1 MNINLIEHLAKTVT
15 PALLGAAVD
24 KSESS
29 MLNQLF
35 AILLGRFTDGGVTSK
50 VFDAYNKLT
59 SNGSINPSDLSV
71 DSLSSLSSLVWKDDS
86 QADSIVSNLAENH
99 GIGAGKVKG
108 LMASALPLVLGQLK
122 GLAGDKSV
130 DQYLSDQPTDQESS
144 FTNYIPNW
152 AMSMLPAGLLGAGAV
167 AANAISSKADDPKP
181 AYASSSNSTSTKVTH
196 TEKKDG
202 GFLKGLLP
210 LLGLLLLALLAFF
223 LLKGCPGGDKAP
235 AAAVEQ
241 TQETAADVDPSAL
254 YLAVDEDGKLSA
266 SAKTGNQGV
275 ADTIKESLAG
285 VFGDAAIADADI
297 TVSDKRA
304 ADLPVS
310 EKLDDA
316 LNLIKGVPGA
326 TASIVGTDIKVNAPD
341 AVSRD
346 KLVGDLKGLLPNFT
360 VTADDKLNFGELIG
374 NGIDAVTDGAEVV
387 VDGAADAT
395 GAVADGAEAVVD
407 GVAGTLAS
415 WFTNPDDLAIAEK
428 LNMQIIH
435 FNTNGDAISG
445 ENQAILDNAV
455 DAMTKLADA
464 KLAVTG
470 YTDVRGDEAYN
481 QALSL
486 ERAESVKDYLV
497 SKGVAA
503 DRITTAGAGE
513 TTEFSAADTAEG
525 LYENRRITFAV
536 SK

>member
-1 MNINLIEHLAKTVT
+1 MNIIEHLAKAVT
-15 PALLGAAVD
+15 PALLGSSAD

-29 MLNQLF
+29 LLNQLF

-50 VFDAYNKLT
+50 VFDAYNTLT

-71 DSLSSLSSLVWKDDS
+71 DSLSSLSSLVWEDDA
-86 QADSIVSNLAENH
+86 QADSVVKNLAENH

-122 GLAGDKSV
+122 GLADDKPV
-130 DQYLSDQPTDQESS
+130 AQYLADQSQGEAS

-152 AMSMLPAGLLGAGAV
+152 AMSILPAGLLGAGAV
-167 AANAISSKADDPKP
+167 AAKAISSKADDPKP
-181 AYASSSNSTSTKVTH
+181 AYAASSNSTSTKVTH

-223 LLKGCPGGDKAP
+223 LLKGCPGGEKAP

-241 TQETAADVDPSAL
+241 TQETTADVDPSAL
-254 YLAVDEDGKLSA
+254 YLAVDEEGKLSA
-266 SAKTGNQGV
+266 NAKTGNQGV

-285 VFGDAAIADADI
+285 VFGDDAIADSDI
-297 TVSDKRA
+297 TVSDKRS

-374 NGIDAVTDGAEVV
+374 NGIDAVTDGAEAV

-435 FNTNGDAISG
+435 FNTNGDAISD